1 MTAMTATT
9 TLDLAQWVPALAQ
22 ELAGENYSPNYDLI
36 THLQA
41 QQCAKALGIQWG
53 KNMEAADVDKVRD
66 ALRARI
72 ATQAKTAARKAKLRG
87 GK

>member
-1 MTAMTATT
+1 MNATT

-22 ELAGENYSPNYDLI
+22 ELTGDSYSPNMDLI

-41 QQCAKALGIQWG
+41 QQCAKALGIQWA
-53 KNMEAADVDKVRD
+53 NTMEAADVDKVRD
-66 ALRARI
+66 AMRARI
-72 ATQAKTAARKAKLRG
+72 ATRTKTAARKAKLRG